1 MDAFQNIGFKDYFRR
16 YGYKYGIQRG
26 IFTAFP
32 LHVVKDYENKKIL
45 YYRKIEKTL
54 KHKYSDAATKNP
66 EGLKFGS
73 VDCKNPIWIYW
84 KQGIEN
90 APDIVKA
97 CIQSIKDNTEN
108 EVIIIT
114 EENTADYV
122 VFPVYILEKLSSGN
136 MSAAAFSDL
145 LRFTLL
151 EHFGGTWID
160 ATVYLTDKLPAYI
173 TDSDLFA
180 FRDSFGSIR
189 NPALMSVWLLHS
201 TDGNTIIREARNI
214 MYEYW
219 KHQDYVIEYLLPYII
234 LTMVLENHPDEFS
247 MMPYANSDYCHLML
261 NEIGNTYDT
270 MKYKHIISLSSVHKL
285 SYKLQEYVYSN
296 KDNVYHRIVTTSA
309 EFTGGG
315 IT

>member
-1 MDAFQNIGFKDYFRR
+1 MGAFQNIGFKDYFKR

-32 LHVVKDYENKKIL
+32 LHIVKDYENKKIL
-45 YYRKIEKTL
+45 YYWKVKKTL
-54 KHKYSDAATKNP
+54 KHKYSDSATKNP

-73 VDCKNPIWIYW
+73 IDCKNPIWIYW

-108 EVIIIT
+108 EVIVIT

-145 LRFTLL
+145 LRFSLL

-160 ATVYLTDKLPAYI
+160 ATVYLTDSLPEYISDSEFFAYQD
-173 TDSDLFA
+173 T
-180 FRDSFGSIR
+180 FGLIE
-189 NPALMSVWLLHS
+189 NPALISNWLLHCKP
-201 TDGNTIIREARNI
+201 GNVVMRETRN
-214 MYEYW
+214 MAFAYW
-219 KHQDYVIEYLLPYII
+219 KEERYVIEYLFTYILLMI
-234 LTMVLENHPDEFS
+234 ALEKHPEIKDN
-247 MMPYANSDYCHLML
+247 MPYANSDYCHLML
-261 NEIGNTYDT
+261 NNMAERYNDI
-270 MKYKHIISLSSVHKL
+270 KYKHIKQLTSVHKL
-285 SYKLQEYVYSN
+285 SYKLQEHVY
-296 KDNVYHRIVTTSA
+296 KDEYNFYHRIV
-309 EFTGGG
+309 EKK
-315 IT
+315 